1 MHKYLKSL
9 ELALLFSKYLQNIL
23 KGNSTYLHIKVCL
36 QVLGSTILLCEKTF
50 LVSEGVM
57 PLQSALVDADY
68 KVANSHLCLKLEAE
82 ATVLGC
88 IVGNVGT
95 RF

>member
-1 MHKYLKSL
+1 
-9 ELALLFSKYLQNIL
+9 
-23 KGNSTYLHIKVCL
+23 
-36 QVLGSTILLCEKTF
+36 
-50 LVSEGVM
+50 M